1 MNIYEKLQTVRVAF
15 QNLNVKKT
23 GKNTFA
29 GYDYYDLGDI
39 LPPIN
44 DLMQQNGL
52 TSFVTFDSEVAR
64 LTLVNVEK
72 PDERIEFT
80 SPMATVSLKGAHD
93 IQNLGAVETY
103 QRRYLYMAAFEIVE
117 HDFFDATQGKQS
129 GKPSQK
135 PQQQKSTKKDS
146 QPQKPKSSKLS
157 KESADAINRAIK
169 EYSTQHEMKIAE
181 VVKVIE
187 RELGKPMGDC
197 EEIDV
202 DVVMQIIDNLDSYVV
217 PF

>member
-1 MNIYEKLQTVRVAF
+1 MNVWQKLQAMRCEL
-15 QNLNVKKT
+15 QDMNLKKT

-29 GYDYYDLGDI
+29 GYDYYDLGDF
-39 LPPIN
+39 LPQVN
-44 DLMQQNGL
+44 ALMLKYGM
-52 TSFVTFDSEVAR
+52 TSEMN
-64 LTLVNVEK
+64 LTLDKMELVLINAEQ
-72 PDERIEFT
+72 PEERISFAGPFA
-80 SPMATVSLKGAHD
+80 SASLKGAHD
-93 IQNLGAVETY
+93 IQNLGAVWTY
-103 QRRYLYMAAFEIVE
+103 GRRYLYMAAFEIVE

-169 EYSTQHEMKIAE
+169 EYSTQSGMKIAE
-181 VVKVIE
+181 VVKTIE
-187 RELGKPMGDC
+187 QELGKPMSDC
-197 EEIDV
+197 EDVDV
-202 DVVMQIIDNLDSYVV
+202 DVVMQIVNGLDC

>member
-1 MNIYEKLQTVRVAF
+1 MNIFEKLQTVRVAF

-135 PQQQKSTKKDS
+135 PQQQKSIKKDS

-169 EYSTQHEMKIAE
+169 EYSTQSGMKIAE
-181 VVKVIE
+181 VVKTIE
-187 RELGKPMGDC
+187 QELGKPMSDC
-197 EEIDV
+197 EGADV
-202 DVVMQIIDNLDSYVV
+202 DVVMQIINGMDV

>member
-1 MNIYEKLQTVRVAF
+1 MKKLNIFEKLQTVRVAF

-29 GYDYYDLGDI
+29 GYEYYDLGDI

-44 DLMQQNGL
+44 DLMQKHGL
-52 TSFVTFDSEVAR
+52 TSFVTFDADFAR

-72 PDERIEFT
+72 PEERIEFT

-117 HDFFDATQGKQS
+117 HDFFDATQGKQQ
-129 GKPSQK
+129 KK
-135 PQQQKSTKKDS
+135 PQQMEPPKKDS
-146 QPQKPKSSKLS
+146 QPQKSKPSKLN
-157 KESADAINRAIK
+157 KENANAINKAIK
-169 EYSTQHEMKIAE
+169 EYSATSGMKIADVVE
-181 VVKVIE
+181 VIQK
-187 RELGKPMGDC
+187 ELGKPMSDC
-197 EEIDV
+197 ENADV
-202 DVVMQIIDNLDSYVV
+202 DVVMQIINGLDI

>member
-1 MNIYEKLQTVRVAF
+1 MPDNIYTKLQTVRVAF

-44 DLMQQNGL
+44 DLMQQTGL
-52 TSFVTFDSEVAR
+52 TSFVTFDSEFAR

-72 PDERIEFT
+72 PEERIEFT

-117 HDFFDATQGKQS
+117 HDFFDATQGKQ
-129 GKPSQK
+129 PQK

-202 DVVMQIIDNLDSYVV
+202 DVVMQIIDNLDV

>member
-1 MNIYEKLQTVRVAF
+1 MNIFEKLQTVRVAF

-52 TSFVTFDSEVAR
+52 TSFATFDSEVAR

-135 PQQQKSTKKDS
+135 PQQQKPAKKDS

-169 EYSTQHEMKIAE
+169 EYSTQSGMKIAE

-187 RELGKPMGDC
+187 QELGKPMGDC
-197 EEIDV
+197 EENEV
-202 DVVMQIIDNLDSYVV
+202 DVVMQIINGMDV